1 MLSNNIIN
9 YFIRFAI
16 FFLFIIFVIIALFG
30 IYKILFFN
38 DKNEFFY
45 YVYSLVAIINLTFIF
60 FIFFK
65 DIKTKF
71 FLSVSYILFFIIMY
85 FTEFLIVYTAPIN
98 TNMFEVYETYKKENY
113 NFVPHFRKRL
123 FDTNNSDSGFPGKIY
138 TLGGISNVGLIMT
151 NENRFYPMSHN
162 DQFGWN
168 NTDVNYNNFEAAL
181 IGDSFVQG
189 YSVKIE
195 NNIVSNLRSKNIN
208 AISIGFATNGPL
220 IMFASFKEYV
230 KPFKPKKIIW
240 FYTDDDFFELQT
252 NLKNK
257 YLIKYLNENSFTQN
271 LIERQNE
278 VDILM
283 TEYAL
288 KSWEHYR
295 KIHVRRKNIK
305 RMIKLSNV
313 RERLKLY
320 STKPEAIKIKN
331 IDVENLNQKT
341 YEKYDL
347 ILKKIKENA
356 HSWDGKLYFVYIP
369 SKLKFKSKNLYDEN
383 LKIALNIAKKNNV
396 PILNIE
402 DKIVEKI
409 KDPLSL
415 YSVHFNKK
423 GYKFVADEIALFI
436 SNK

>member
-1 MLSNNIIN
+1 
-9 YFIRFAI
+9 
-16 FFLFIIFVIIALFG
+16 
-30 IYKILFFN
+30 
-38 DKNEFFY
+38 
-45 YVYSLVAIINLTFIF
+45 
-60 FIFFK
+60 
-65 DIKTKF
+65 
-71 FLSVSYILFFIIMY
+71 
-85 FTEFLIVYTAPIN
+85 
-98 TNMFEVYETYKKENY
+98 
-113 NFVPHFRKRL
+113 
-123 FDTNNSDSGFPGKIY
+123 
-138 TLGGISNVGLIMT
+138 
-151 NENRFYPMSHN
+151 
-162 DQFGWN
+162 
-168 NTDVNYNNFEAAL
+168 
-181 IGDSFVQG
+181 
-189 YSVKIE
+189 
-195 NNIVSNLRSKNIN
+195 
-208 AISIGFATNGPL
+208 
-220 IMFASFKEYV
+220 
-230 KPFKPKKIIW
+230 
-240 FYTDDDFFELQT
+240 
-252 NLKNK
+252 
-257 YLIKYLNENSFTQN
+257 
-271 LIERQNE
+271 
-278 VDILM
+278 
-283 TEYAL
+283 
-288 KSWEHYR
+288 
-295 KIHVRRKNIK
+295 
-305 RMIKLSNV
+305 MIKLSNV